1 MGADMETYQERIR
14 RRVDEILPE
23 LSRLSDDLWNN
34 PEYNFKEYFACKSMS
49 ALLEKYGFA
58 VETGIGGL
66 ETSGKGVYDTGKEG
80 PNIAIFGEF
89 DAVEGMGH
97 SCGHNIMCAISVGAG
112 AALRSVIDELGGKV
126 TVFGCPA
133 EEGGG
138 GKIIM
143 AEHGA
148 FDAVDVGMLLH
159 SSCDTVVNDISYSKT
174 DLRVHFYGKKS
185 HAATWPE
192 EGISALTPVL
202 ELFNTLNALRL
213 EIADRGKILGIIRDG
228 GDQAIYIPD
237 HCSAEFTIRSFS
249 MKYKL
254 ELVDRFLEIC
264 RHLAELTHTRFEYE
278 PIALSYEDIRNNP
291 VLEELLANN
300 FTALGETVKPRD
312 KEMGI
317 GCTDMGNLTHLF
329 PGLQSYVRVGPGRAH
344 SPEFLA
350 STGSPEGHRAIA
362 VGACALAMTAVDI
375 LQDQALLQRIR
386 AAFAE
391 MKARYE
397 G

>member
-1 MGADMETYQERIR
+1 MENYKERAC

-23 LSRLSDDLWNN
+23 LSELSDNLWHN

-49 ALLEKYGFA
+49 TLLEKYGLS
-58 VETGIGGL
+58 VETGVGGL
-66 ETSGKGVYDTGKEG
+66 ETAVKAVYDSGKPG
-80 PNIAIFGEF
+80 PNIGIFGEF

-97 SCGHNIMCAISVGAG
+97 SCGHNVMCAIAVGAG
-112 AALRSVIDELGGKV
+112 AAIREVIGDLGGKV

-143 AEHGA
+143 QEKGA
-148 FDAVDVGMLLH
+148 FKDVDVGMLLH

-174 DLRVHFYGKKS
+174 DLRVHFYGKTA

-192 EGISALTPVL
+192 EGVSALAPVI
-202 ELFNTLNALRL
+202 ELFNIVNAMRL
-213 EIADRGKILGIIRDG
+213 ELADRGKILGIIRDG

-254 ELVDRFLEIC
+254 DLVDRFLKIC
-264 RHLAELTHTRFEYE
+264 EHLAEITNTRFEYE
-278 PIALSYEDIRNNP
+278 QIALPYEDIRNNP
-291 VLEELLANN
+291 VLEDLLAAN
-300 FTALGETVKPRD
+300 FTALGETVMPRD

-317 GCTDMGNLTHLF
+317 GCTDMGNLTHEF

-350 STGSPEGHRAIA
+350 ATGSPEAHKGIA
-362 VGACALAMTAVDI
+362 VGAKALAMTAVDL
-375 LQDQALLQRIR
+375 LQDPTAMPRIR
-386 AAFAE
+386 EAFAE

-397 G
+397 R

>member
-1 MGADMETYQERIR
+1 M
-14 RRVDEILPE
+14 
-23 LSRLSDDLWNN
+23 
-34 PEYNFKEYFACKSMS
+34 
-49 ALLEKYGFA
+49 
-58 VETGIGGL
+58 
-66 ETSGKGVYDTGKEG
+66 
-80 PNIAIFGEF
+80 
-89 DAVEGMGH
+89 
-97 SCGHNIMCAISVGAG
+97 
-112 AALRSVIDELGGKV
+112 
-126 TVFGCPA
+126 
-133 EEGGG
+133 
-138 GKIIM
+138 
-143 AEHGA
+143 
-148 FDAVDVGMLLH
+148 
-159 SSCDTVVNDISYSKT
+159 
-174 DLRVHFYGKKS
+174 
-185 HAATWPE
+185 
-192 EGISALTPVL
+192 L

-329 PGLQSYVRVGPGRAH
+329 PGLQSYVRLARGVPIRRNFWRLPQPRKATGHCRGGLRPGDDGGGYPSGSGSAAAH
-344 SPEFLA
+344 SRSFR
-350 STGSPEGHRAIA
+350 GDEG
-362 VGACALAMTAVDI
+362 AL
-375 LQDQALLQRIR
+375 
-386 AAFAE
+386 
-391 MKARYE
+391 
-397 G
+397 